1 MLVNSIANDNCV
13 VGKQKVEIPRV
24 EYNLLKEAYNQ
35 IKRQVLLCR
44 IIEAEENLE
53 RKKVK
58 KMSAD
63 NFIKSI

>member
-1 MLVNSIANDNCV
+1 MFVNPIANANCAI
-13 VGKQKVEIPRV
+13 GGQKVEIPKA
-24 EYNLLKEAYNQ
+24 EYNLLKEAYDQ